1 MRKLVGIIMIAIALF
16 FLALIGKSAFTL
28 PATQKQLKEAVFVE
42 GGSLLP
48 ENEGKLVVVFGSLEA
63 SSNARDDDLG
73 LTLPSPVAVRYVEQF
88 TIREDGSGW
97 KASWDPITENSTEWL
112 KQARLYGDLR
122 FGDYELSEELLRGFP
137 AGRELARSLLDADEV
152 SALEEY
158 VDVIESGGVL
168 YFSEAPAFCFGNG
181 KLTALDLDYSGL
193 RRVHYKYLEQ
203 KSGDAYAV
211 AGIQRGSRLVR
222 DESLDASPVFEGA
235 RTPEDVIRQN
245 GTGTILGM
253 ALAAVACLLLIFFGV
268 RRVRE

>member
-1 MRKLVGIIMIAIALF
+1 
-16 FLALIGKSAFTL
+16 
-28 PATQKQLKEAVFVE
+28 
-42 GGSLLP
+42 
-48 ENEGKLVVVFGSLEA
+48 
-63 SSNARDDDLG
+63 
-73 LTLPSPVAVRYVEQF
+73 VEQF
-88 TIREDGSGW
+88 TIREDSSGW
-97 KASWDPITENSTEWL
+97 KGSWDPITENSTEWL
-112 KQARLYGDLR
+112 KQARLYGDLC